1 VRFVLVDRFLSVDP
15 GRAATAFK
23 TFRSEDPV
31 FADHFPGFPVVP
43 GVLLTEAMG
52 QTAGWALA
60 AQLAPGGRFPLLLMV
75 EKAKFR
81 RLVRPGEEIRLEA
94 EIDAPRGGAWPARTR
109 ASVGGERAAEARL
122 VFHAVPHPEGS
133 PEFSSWMSRVLDETG
148 LGRLLEAAAFP
159 GTE

>member
-1 VRFVLVDRFLSVDP
+1 MRFVLVDRFLSVDP
-15 GRAATAFK
+15 GRTATALK

-31 FADHFPGFPVVP
+31 FADHFPGFAVVP

-60 AQLAPGGRFPLLLMV
+60 TQLAPARFPLLLMV

-81 RLVRPGEEIRLEA
+81 RFVRPGEEIRLEA
-94 EIDAPRGGAWPARTR
+94 EVDEPRGGVWPARVR

-122 VFHAVPHPEGS
+122 VFHAIPRPAGS
-133 PEFSSWMSRVLDETG
+133 PEFDSWISKVLGETG
-148 LGRLLEAAAFP
+148 LGRLLEAAVSSV
-159 GTE
+159 TE

>member
-1 VRFVLVDRFLSVDP
+1 MRFVLVDRFLSVEP
-15 GRAATAFK
+15 GRAATALK

-60 AQLAPGGRFPLLLMV
+60 VQLAPERFPLLLMV

-81 RLVRPGEEIRLEA
+81 RFVRPGEEILLEA
-94 EIDAPRGGAWPARTR
+94 ELEAPRGGVWPARAR

-122 VFHAVPHPEGS
+122 VFKAVPRPAGS
-133 PEFSSWMSRVLDETG
+133 TEFDSWMSKVLGETG
-148 LGRLLEAAAFP
+148 LDRLL
-159 GTE
+159 GTASAPATE

>member
-1 VRFVLVDRFLSVDP
+1 M
-15 GRAATAFK
+15 
-23 TFRSEDPV
+23 

-60 AQLAPGGRFPLLLMV
+60 AQLAPERFPLLLMV
-75 EKAKFR
+75 ERAKFR

-94 EIDAPRGGAWPARTR
+94 ELEAPRGGAWAARAR

-122 VFHAVPHPEGS
+122 VFHAVPRPPGS
-133 PEFSSWMSRVLDETG
+133 REFDAWMERVLRETG
-148 LGRLLEAAAFP
+148 LGNLFEGVPLPA
-159 GTE
+159 TE

>member
-1 VRFVLVDRFLSVDP
+1 MAL
-15 GRAATAFK
+15 K
-23 TFRSEDPV
+23 TFRPEDPL

-60 AQLAPGGRFPLLLMV
+60 TQLGPDRFPLLLMV

-94 EIDAPRGGAWPARTR
+94 EVDEARGSVWAARTR
-109 ASVGGERAAEARL
+109 AFVGGERAAEARL
-122 VFHAVPHPEGS
+122 VFHAVPRPSGS
-133 PEFSSWMSRVLDETG
+133 TGFDEWMARVLRDTG
-148 LGRLLEAAAFP
+148 LGRLLEAAVSS